1 MSIQTQAQ
9 LLCFNE
15 DHITSI
21 TAIKA
26 ESLPT
31 NVYLQIY
38 VPSVKF
44 LYVFTICVQIYIIVV
59 KLITIHSCITS
70 FAYLRISVVRLTNN
84 VQRNLY
90 RCVQTVFITYLS
102 IYLSFYPSTCLPYL
116 VQMVRLMHLAK
127 VNQKIKKQKQIY
139 THFNTNL

>member
-1 MSIQTQAQ
+1 MSIQAQAQ

-15 DHITSI
+15 DQITSI

-38 VPSVKF
+38 VTSVKF

-59 KLITIHSCITS
+59 KLITIRSCITS
-70 FAYLRISVVRLTNN
+70 FAYLRISAVIITDN
-84 VQRNLY
+84 VQRNLS
-90 RCVQTVFITYLS
+90 RGVFKLYLRIMYNT
-102 IYLSFYPSTCLPYL
+102 IYLGVFKLYL
-116 VQMVRLMHLAK
+116 RIMYNAVYVGVFKLYLLQVDYYRENF
-127 VNQKIKKQKQIY
+127 VSRQS
-139 THFNTNL
+139 